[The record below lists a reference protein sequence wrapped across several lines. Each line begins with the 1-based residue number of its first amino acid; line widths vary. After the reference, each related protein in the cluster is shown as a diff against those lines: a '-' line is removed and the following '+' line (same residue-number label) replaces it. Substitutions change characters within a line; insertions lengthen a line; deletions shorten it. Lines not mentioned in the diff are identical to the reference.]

1 MESVIFLTTLTAFLT
16 TPYKGSTPMAWMSR
30 MKESGNK
37 FRIMKESQNWFTIK
51 LDDKAYPVFRII
63 QPDESVVFIV
73 EMEDRKIKLFR
84 GQNDNWVGDAD
95 QDLIDIIGSAIE
107 EA

>member
-1 MESVIFLTTLTAFLT
+1 
-16 TPYKGSTPMAWMSR
+16 
-30 MKESGNK
+30 MKANGNK

-95 QDLIDIIGSAIE
+95 QDLIDIIGRAIE

>member
-16 TPYKGSTPMAWMSR
+16 TPYKGSTPMTWVSR
-30 MKESGNK
+30 MKANGNK

-51 LDDKAYPVFRII
+51 LDAKAYPVFRII

-95 QDLIDIIGSAIE
+95 QDLIDIIGRAIE